1 MSDAAT
7 TPDPTPPGRAAHL
20 LALLQQL
27 IAYGKELADALRQN
41 GAAVLTTH
49 TWRFGTSDIA
59 LILARITRGL
69 QLADALQARITA
81 GAAALDAPAK
91 PARTSRPPR
100 QATRQPT
107 PPKSPLADLPTAEEI
122 AAAVRGRPIGAV
134 IADICRDLGISP
146 THPLWRSLQLAIIRY
161 SGNFARFMSDM
172 LDRLLPLSAQVLA
185 GTAPPPAFTAP
196 AATGPP

>member
-41 GAAVLTTH
+41 GAAALSTH

-69 QLADALQARITA
+69 QLATTLQSRITA
-81 GAAALDAPAK
+81 SAAALDLPPK
-91 PARTSRPPR
+91 PGRAARAPR
-100 QATRQPT
+100 QAARQPT